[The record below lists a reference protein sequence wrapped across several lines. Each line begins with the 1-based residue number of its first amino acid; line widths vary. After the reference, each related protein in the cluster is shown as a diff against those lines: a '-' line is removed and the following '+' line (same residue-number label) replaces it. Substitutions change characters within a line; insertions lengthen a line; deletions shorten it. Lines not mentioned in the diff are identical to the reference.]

1 MSAMK
6 RTSLTRG
13 LSPTAVRDALRC
25 TATELDRWASD
36 GRLPPDGERFYLG
49 VGLWAGVAGV
59 VHGCQRRSR
68 LRRNP
73 LARGAL
79 RIAHEDS
86 CAADRHAQG
95 GRPAPPTGRLF
106 FHRGQAAFLRPP
118 FMLYGAGSGTSPS
131 YSLGG

>member
-49 VGLWAGVAGV
+49 VG
-59 VHGCQRRSR
+59 
-68 LRRNP
+68 P
-73 LARGAL
+73 
-79 RIAHEDS
+79 
-86 CAADRHAQG
+86 
-95 GRPAPPTGRLF
+95 
-106 FHRGQAAFLRPP
+106 
-118 FMLYGAGSGTSPS
+118 
-131 YSLGG
+131 LGGSRWGRAWLPATVEAAKESVSTWRAQDSSRR